1 MVRLSVLVMFLLG
14 GCASTAPVTTT
25 ACPPISAAS
34 PELQH
39 QAAAELRAPPRKPAL
54 EWVMGDWIQ
63 MRDRL
68 RKCSS

>member
-1 MVRLSVLVMFLLG
+1 MRAGVPILFLLV
-14 GCASTAPVTTT
+14 GCANTPPVTTT